1 MALKTTGQVDILTTA
16 IVIFVIA
23 FLGLLTFLITDG
35 FSDALAGVDNSST
48 SGLSKQQLTTYNNNP
63 YSGLDQGLVIA
74 LGLVFVLTLV
84 FAGRINT
91 NPGFFFIFFFLLVI
105 ILATVSFLPQL
116 FDGTNTVQFGDAR
129 AALPMS
135 TFVAS
140 NLFQISGAMG
150 VLVLLVLF
158 SKINKGV

>member
-1 MALKTTGQVDILTTA
+1 MIRSRGQVDILTTA

-23 FLGLLTFLITDG
+23 FLGLLTFLFTDG
-35 FSDALAGVDNSST
+35 FSSALSGVSNSST
-48 SGLSKQQLTTYNNNP
+48 SSLSKEQLDVYNSNL
-63 YSGLDQGLVIA
+63 YGGLDQGIVIA
-74 LGLVFVLTLV
+74 LGLVFILTLV

-116 FDGTNTVQFGDAR
+116 FDGTNTVAFAEAR
-129 AALPMS
+129 ASLPMS
-135 TFVAS
+135 TFIAS
-140 NLFQISGAMG
+140 NLFQISVAMG

-158 SKINKGV
+158 SKINKGG

>member
-1 MALKTTGQVDILTTA
+1 MRRGQVDILTMA

-23 FLGLLTFLITDG
+23 LIGLLTFLFTNG
-35 FSDALAGVDNSST
+35 FSSALQNVDNTST
-48 SGLSKQQLTTYNNNP
+48 SSLSKTQLSTYNTNL

-74 LGLVFVLTLV
+74 LGLIFVLTLV
-84 FAGRINT
+84 FAARINT

-105 ILATVSFLPQL
+105 VLATVSFLPQL
-116 FDGTNTVQFGDAR
+116 FDATNTVQFAAAR

-140 NLFQISGAMG
+140 NLFQIAGAMG

-158 SKINKGV
+158 AKINSGGK